1 MEHNS
6 LTGNS
11 GDGNALVEAVT
22 ADLSTM
28 RTETSLVWWF
38 AKLDRA
44 KVANRIGSMPENMN
58 FRIKASTVRQFL
70 TSSGLLAKRSSRST
84 SMPTKELAKIA
95 QKQTLMVMFHQ

>member
-38 AKLDRA
+38 AKLDMA
-44 KVANRIGSMPENMN
+44 KVANRIGSM
-58 FRIKASTVRQFL
+58 
-70 TSSGLLAKRSSRST
+70 
-84 SMPTKELAKIA
+84 
-95 QKQTLMVMFHQ
+95 